1 MILSPSLILFP
12 GTLAVWCRLSLHYIN
27 AFIVQSREI
36 LLVENK
42 CAFPYQSYYFLGHFW
57 GGLIT
62 TNCSLGLWFCAQ
74 WKHVSLFSSLGEI
87 VGEHLASHQCLMVTR
102 AVCAAVFFWSI
113 STAAEHVRVA
123 AARGL
128 LARNATV

>member
-1 MILSPSLILFP
+1 M
-12 GTLAVWCRLSLHYIN
+12 
-27 AFIVQSREI
+27 
-36 LLVENK
+36 ENK
-42 CAFPYQSYYFLGHFW
+42 CAFAYQSYYFLRFFGGV
-57 GGLIT
+57 GGLVT

-74 WKHVSLFSSLGEI
+74 WRHISLFSSLAEI

-102 AVCAAVFFWSI
+102 AVSAAVFVWSI
-113 STAAEHVRVA
+113 STAAEHVGVA

>member
-1 MILSPSLILFP
+1 M
-12 GTLAVWCRLSLHYIN
+12 
-27 AFIVQSREI
+27 
-36 LLVENK
+36 ENK
-42 CAFPYQSYYFLGHFW
+42 CAFAYQSYYFLGRFFG

-62 TNCSLGLWFCAQ
+62 TNCSLALWFCAQ
-74 WKHVSLFSSLGEI
+74 RKHASLLSSLYEI

-102 AVCAAVFFWSI
+102 AVGAAVFVWSI
-113 STAAEHVRVA
+113 STAAEHVGVA